1 MELEDN
7 PFESADQDLDI
18 WSRITDEM
26 KKLLKSSYNHIPS
39 VLSDV
44 IYQVC

>member
-1 MELEDN
+1 MEREDN
-7 PFESADQDLDI
+7 AFESADQDLDV

-26 KKLLKSSYNHIPS
+26 NLLLKSSYSHIPS
-39 VLSDV
+39 VLSAV